1 MPRILILGGGFAGLA
16 SAMAAARKRDELGL
30 GPDELELALVNR
42 DAYHGIRVR
51 NYEADLSQVRI
62 PLDTVL
68 APIGVRRI
76 EGEVTGVD
84 ADRQAVSILRQGET
98 ATLGFDRLILALG
111 SELARPPD
119 PALASRVFDVDT
131 YPAAMRLAEHLRE
144 LPSSPIVSGRFTAV
158 VVGSGAT
165 GVELAAELP
174 QRLREIAAACG
185 AEAAVRVILL
195 DRGPR
200 LFSGMGE
207 AARTVIEEA
216 LTGLDVE
223 VLLGREIVAFTEAG
237 VRLNS
242 GEDLPAA
249 TVVWCAGM
257 RASPLAAYL
266 PCPTDALGRLA
277 TDACLRVQGLPHC
290 FAPGDMGW
298 ADTGDGHTTLMS
310 CQHSRQTGRYA
321 GHNAVC
327 DVLGMPMLPL
337 QLAPY
342 VTVVDLGPAG
352 AVYTEGW
359 NRSLVASG
367 ETAKKTK
374 QTINR
379 QRIYPPL
386 SGQREAI
393 LAAGAIT
400 SVQPPAIQRN

>member
-30 GPDELELALVNR
+30 GPDELELTLVNR
-42 DAYHGIRVR
+42 DAYHSIRVR
-51 NYEADLSQVRI
+51 NYEADLSQARVE
-62 PLDTVL
+62 LDAVL
-68 APIGVRRI
+68 GPIGVRRI
-76 EGEVTGVD
+76 EGEISGID
-84 ADRQAVSILRQGET
+84 AARQQVSVLRQGEQS
-98 ATLGFDRLILALG
+98 TLAYDRLILALG
-111 SELARPPD
+111 SELARPGD
-119 PALASRVFDVDT
+119 PEIAARVFDVDT
-131 YPAAMRLAEHLRE
+131 YPAALRLDEHLHE
-144 LPSSPIVSGRFTAV
+144 LPSRPDAPGRFTAI

-174 QRLREIAAACG
+174 QRLREIAAASG
-185 AEAAVRVILL
+185 AEGAVRVILL

-216 LTGLDVE
+216 LAGLGVE
-223 VLLGREIVAFTEAG
+223 ILLGKEIVALTETG
-237 VRLNS
+237 VRLKS

-257 RASPLAAYL
+257 RASPLTAHL

-277 TDACLRVQGLPHC
+277 TDAYLRVQGLPHC

-298 ADTGDGHTTLMS
+298 ADTDHGHTTLMS

-327 DVLGMPMLPL
+327 DLLGMPMLPL

-367 ETAKKTK
+367 EAAKKTK

-386 SGQREAI
+386 SGQREEI
-393 LAAGAIT
+393 LAAGAIAP
-400 SVQPPAIQRN
+400 VQPPTIKGN

>member
-1 MPRILILGGGFAGLA
+1 
-16 SAMAAARKRDELGL
+16 
-30 GPDELELALVNR
+30 V
-42 DAYHGIRVR
+42 
-51 NYEADLSQVRI
+51 
-62 PLDTVL
+62 LD
-68 APIGVRRI
+68 PIGVRRV
-76 EGEVTGVD
+76 EGEISGIDT
-84 ADRQAVSILRQGET
+84 ARQQVSVLRQGEPS
-98 ATLGFDRLILALG
+98 TLAYDRLILALG
-111 SELARPPD
+111 SELARLEGPE
-119 PALASRVFDVDT
+119 LATRAFDVDT
-131 YPAAMRLAEHLRE
+131 YPAALRLSAHLHQ
-144 LPSSPIVSGRFTAV
+144 LPSRPDVPGRFTAL

-174 QRLREIAAACG
+174 QRLREKAAACG
-185 AEAAVRVILL
+185 AESAVRVILL

-200 LFSGMGE
+200 LFPGMGE
-207 AARTVIEEA
+207 AARTVIEGA
-216 LTGLDVE
+216 LASLGVE

-257 RASPLAAYL
+257 RASPLAAHL

-277 TDACLRVQGLPHC
+277 TDAFLRVQGLPHC

-298 ADTGDGHTTLMS
+298 ADTGDGQATVMS

-327 DVLGMPMLPL
+327 DLIGVPMLPL

-359 NRSLVASG
+359 ERRLVASG
-367 ETAKKTK
+367 EAAKQTK

-393 LAAGAIT
+393 LAAGAIAP
-400 SVQPPAIQRN
+400 VQPPAIHRS